1 MANALLVSRE
11 PKRALPYLREGAS
24 MSDNGELHLFIG
36 QTLADLDRWGE
47 AAQAYNDALHAGGLR
62 NPGEAL
68 IMQGVA
74 YTTAK
79 QYKRAQMAFE
89 KAKGFKDHALTAS
102 QWLDHL
108 TQKMN

>member
-1 MANALLVSRE
+1 
-11 PKRALPYLREGAS
+11 

-36 QTLADLDRWGE
+36 QTLADLDRWE
-47 AAQAYNDALHAGGLR
+47 AAQAYNDALHRGGLR

-79 QYKRAQMAFE
+79 QYRE
-89 KAKGFKDHALTAS
+89 KTLLRRQRVRGPCLSRVSVAHPSLSKDQLSQAL
-102 QWLDHL
+102 
-108 TQKMN
+108 

>member
-1 MANALLVSRE
+1 
-11 PKRALPYLREGAS
+11 

-36 QTLADLDRWGE
+36 QTLADFDRWGE
-47 AAQAYNDALHAGGLR
+47 AAQAYNDALHRGGLR

-79 QYKRAQMAFE
+79 QYRRAKTAFE
-89 KAKGFKDHALTAS
+89 KAKALRTMP
-102 QWLDHL
+102 WLRL
-108 TQKMN
+108 SGLPISLKR